1 MEIKVKEVTKGEKS
15 KQEIEQ
21 ELLDKHEE
29 SFNEEA
35 QPDAVKTIDEPTKPQ
50 FSDDDVISYIKN
62 RYDKQINSV
71 EELFEAREKAEE
83 LPEDVA
89 AYLNYKKD
97 TGRGFKDFVKL
108 NKDYDEVNPEQI
120 LKEYL
125 TVTEKG
131 LDEDDIN
138 VMMES
143 YDYDEDYDDEATVK
157 KAKLKKKKAIAKAK
171 DYFESEK
178 EKYRMPLESSGSSIS
193 NDDKEKLEAYNQYIQ
208 ESKSFEESL
217 KRRKEIFD
225 EETSKVFGNEFNGF
239 EFAINDDKKVTFSPG
254 DAAELKKVQSDANNF
269 LKMHLDENG
278 TIKNAASYHKALAV
292 AMNPDK
298 FAKFFYEQ
306 GKSIQ
311 ADNTMRRMKNTDM
324 SMRSTPEVTSKG
336 GVQVKAVNPDSG
348 RGLKIRSRKK

>member
-21 ELLDKHEE
+21 ELLNKHEE
-29 SFNEEA
+29 SLNEEV
-35 QPDAVKTIDEPTKPQ
+35 QPVSVIDEPTKSE

-62 RYDKQINSV
+62 RYDREINSV
-71 EELFEAREKAEE
+71 EELFQAREEREE

-89 AYLNYKKD
+89 TYLSYKKD

-125 TVTEKG
+125 TATEKG
-131 LDEDDIN
+131 LDEEDID

-143 YDYDEDYDDEATVK
+143 YDYDEDYDDEVTVK
-157 KAKLKKKKAIAKAK
+157 KAKLNKKKAIAKAK

-193 NDDKEKLEAYNQYIQ
+193 NDDKEKLDAYNQYIQ
-208 ESKSFEESL
+208 ESKSFDESL

-239 EFAINDDKKVTFSPG
+239 EFAINDDKNVTFSPG

-311 ADNTMRRMKNTDM
+311 ADDTMRRMKNTDM

-336 GVQVKAVNPDSG
+336 GMQIKAVNPDSG

>member
-1 MEIKVKEVTKGEKS
+1 MEMKVREVTKGEKS
-15 KQEIEQ
+15 TQEIEQ
-21 ELLDKHEE
+21 ELLNKHEE
-29 SFNEEA
+29 SLNEEV
-35 QPDAVKTIDEPTKPQ
+35 QPVAVIDEPTKSE

-62 RYDKQINSV
+62 RYDRDINSV
-71 EELFEAREKAEE
+71 EELFQAREEREE

-89 AYLNYKKD
+89 TYLSYKKD

-125 TVTEKG
+125 TATEKG
-131 LDEDDIN
+131 LDEEDID

-143 YDYDEDYDDEATVK
+143 YGYDEDYDDEATVK
-157 KAKLKKKKAIAKAK
+157 KAKLNKKKAIAKAK

-193 NDDKEKLEAYNQYIQ
+193 NDDKEKLDAYNQYIQ

-239 EFAINDDKKVTFSPG
+239 EFAINDDKNVTFSPG

-311 ADNTMRRMKNTDM
+311 ADDTMRRMKNTDM

-336 GVQVKAVNPDSG
+336 GMQVKAVNPDSG
-348 RGLKIRSRKK
+348 RGLRIRSHKK

>member
-29 SFNEEA
+29 SFNKEV
-35 QPDAVKTIDEPTKPQ
+35 QTDAVIDEPTKPQ

-311 ADNTMRRMKNTDM
+311 ADDTMRRMKNTDM
-324 SMRSTPEVTSKG
+324 SMRSTPEVTTKG

>member
-29 SFNEEA
+29 SLNEEVK
-35 QPDAVKTIDEPTKPQ
+35 PDAVIDEPTKPQ

-71 EELFEAREKAEE
+71 EELFEAREKTEE

-278 TIKNAASYHKALAV
+278 TIKNAASYHKAWAV
-292 AMNPDK
+292 AINPDK
-298 FAKFFYEQ
+298 FASFFYEQ

-311 ADNTMRRMKNTDM
+311 ADDTMRRMKNTDM

-336 GVQVKAVNPDSG
+336 GMQVKAVNPDSG
-348 RGLKIRSRKK
+348 RGLKIRSHKK

>member
-29 SFNEEA
+29 SFNKEV
-35 QPDAVKTIDEPTKPQ
+35 QTDAVIDEPTKPQ

>member
-29 SFNEEA
+29 SFNEEVK
-35 QPDAVKTIDEPTKPQ
+35 PDAVIDEPTKPQ

-143 YDYDEDYDDEATVK
+143 YDYDEDYDDEATIK
-157 KAKLKKKKAIAKAK
+157 KTKLKKKKAIAKAK

-193 NDDKEKLEAYNQYIQ
+193 SDDKEKLDAYNQYIQ

-311 ADNTMRRMKNTDM
+311 ADDTMRRMKNTDM

-336 GVQVKAVNPDSG
+336 GMQVKAVNPDSG
-348 RGLKIRSRKK
+348 RGLKIRSHKK

>member
-1 MEIKVKEVTKGEKS
+1 MEIKVREVTGGEKS

-21 ELLDKHEE
+21 ELLNKHEE
-29 SFNEEA
+29 SLNVVVDE
-35 QPDAVKTIDEPTKPQ
+35 PIAVIDEPTKSE

-62 RYDKQINSV
+62 RYDREINSV

-89 AYLNYKKD
+89 TYLNYKKD
-97 TGRGFKDFVKL
+97 TGRGFKDFVSL
-108 NKDYDEVNPEQI
+108 NKDYNEVNPEQI

-125 TVTEKG
+125 TATEKG
-131 LDEDDIN
+131 LDEDDID

-157 KAKLKKKKAIAKAK
+157 KAKLNKKKAIAKAK

-193 NDDKEKLEAYNQYIQ
+193 SDDKEKLDAYNQYIQ

-225 EETSKVFGNEFNGF
+225 EETNKVFGNEFNGF
-239 EFAINDDKKVTFSPG
+239 EFAINDDKNVTFSPG

-311 ADNTMRRMKNTDM
+311 ADDTMRRMKNTDM

-336 GVQVKAVNPDSG
+336 GMQVKAVNPDSG

>member
-29 SFNEEA
+29 SFNEEV
-35 QPDAVKTIDEPTKPQ
+35 QPDAVIDEPTKPQ

-71 EELFEAREKAEE
+71 EELFEARGKAEE

-97 TGRGFKDFVKL
+97 TGRGFKDFVSL
-108 NKDYDEVNPEQI
+108 NKDYNEVNPEQI

-125 TVTEKG
+125 TATEKG
-131 LDEDDIN
+131 LDEDDID

-143 YDYDEDYDDEATVK
+143 YDYDEDYDDEATIK

-193 NDDKEKLEAYNQYIQ
+193 SDDKEKLDAYNQYIQ

-239 EFAINDDKKVTFSPG
+239 EFAINDDKNVTFSPG

-311 ADNTMRRMKNTDM
+311 ADDTMRRMKNTDM

-336 GVQVKAVNPDSG
+336 GMQVKAVNPDSG
-348 RGLKIRSRKK
+348 RGLKIRSHKK

>member
-29 SFNEEA
+29 SFNKEVQPEA
-35 QPDAVKTIDEPTKPQ
+35 VIDEPTKPQ

-193 NDDKEKLEAYNQYIQ
+193 NDDKEKLDAYNQYIQ

-311 ADNTMRRMKNTDM
+311 ADDTMRRMKNTDM
-324 SMRSTPEVTSKG
+324 SMRSTPEVTTKG

>member
-29 SFNEEA
+29 SFNKEV
-35 QPDAVKTIDEPTKPQ
+35 QTDAVIDEPTKPQ

-311 ADNTMRRMKNTDM
+311 ADDTMRRMKNTDM

-336 GVQVKAVNPDSG
+336 GMQIKAVNPDSG

>member
-1 MEIKVKEVTKGEKS
+1 MEMKVREVTKGEKS
-15 KQEIEQ
+15 TQEIEQ
-21 ELLDKHEE
+21 ELLNKHEE
-29 SFNEEA
+29 SLNEEV
-35 QPDAVKTIDEPTKPQ
+35 QPVAVIDEPTKSE

-62 RYDKQINSV
+62 RYDREINSV
-71 EELFEAREKAEE
+71 EELFQAREEREE

-89 AYLNYKKD
+89 TYLSYKKD

-125 TVTEKG
+125 TATEKG
-131 LDEDDIN
+131 LDEEDID

-157 KAKLKKKKAIAKAK
+157 KAKLNKKKAIAKAK

-193 NDDKEKLEAYNQYIQ
+193 NDDKEKLDAYNQYIQ

-225 EETSKVFGNEFNGF
+225 EETNKVFGNEFNGF
-239 EFAINDDKKVTFSPG
+239 EFAINDDKNVTFSPG

-311 ADNTMRRMKNTDM
+311 ADDTMRRMKNTDM

-336 GVQVKAVNPDSG
+336 GMQVKAVNPDSG

>member
-29 SFNEEA
+29 SFNEEV
-35 QPDAVKTIDEPTKPQ
+35 QPDAVIDEPTKPQ

-71 EELFEAREKAEE
+71 EELFEAREKTEE

-311 ADNTMRRMKNTDM
+311 ADDTMRRMKNTDM

-336 GVQVKAVNPDSG
+336 GMQVKAVNPDSG
-348 RGLKIRSRKK
+348 RGLKIRSHKK

>member
-1 MEIKVKEVTKGEKS
+1 MEMKVREVTKGEKS
-15 KQEIEQ
+15 TQEIEQ
-21 ELLDKHEE
+21 ELLNKHEE
-29 SFNEEA
+29 SLNEEV
-35 QPDAVKTIDEPTKPQ
+35 QPVAVIDEPTKSE

-62 RYDKQINSV
+62 RYDREINSV
-71 EELFEAREKAEE
+71 EELFQAREEREE

-89 AYLNYKKD
+89 TYLSYKKD

-125 TVTEKG
+125 TATEKG
-131 LDEDDIN
+131 LDEEDID

-143 YDYDEDYDDEATVK
+143 YDYDEEYDDEATVK
-157 KAKLKKKKAIAKAK
+157 KAKLNKKKAIAKAK

-193 NDDKEKLEAYNQYIQ
+193 NDDKEKLDAYNQYIQ

-239 EFAINDDKKVTFSPG
+239 EFAINDDKNVTFSPG

-311 ADNTMRRMKNTDM
+311 ADDTMRRMKNTDM

-336 GVQVKAVNPDSG
+336 GMQVKAVNPDSG

>member
-29 SFNEEA
+29 SFNKEV
-35 QPDAVKTIDEPTKPQ
+35 QTDAVIDEPTKPQ

-157 KAKLKKKKAIAKAK
+157 KAKFKKKKAIAKAK

-324 SMRSTPEVTSKG
+324 SMRSTPEVTTKG

>member
-21 ELLDKHEE
+21 ELLNKHEE
-29 SFNEEA
+29 SLNEEV
-35 QPDAVKTIDEPTKPQ
+35 QPVSVIDEPTKSE

-62 RYDKQINSV
+62 RYDREINSV
-71 EELFEAREKAEE
+71 EELFQAREEREE

-89 AYLNYKKD
+89 TYLSYKKD

-125 TVTEKG
+125 TATEKG
-131 LDEDDIN
+131 LDEEDIN

-157 KAKLKKKKAIAKAK
+157 KTKLNKKKAIAKAK

-193 NDDKEKLEAYNQYIQ
+193 NDDKEKLDAYNQYIQ
-208 ESKSFEESL
+208 ESKSFDESL

-239 EFAINDDKKVTFSPG
+239 EFAINDDKNVTFSPG

-311 ADNTMRRMKNTDM
+311 ADDTMRRMKNTDM
-324 SMRSTPEVTSKG
+324 SMRSTPEVTNKG
-336 GVQVKAVNPDSG
+336 GMQIKAVNPDSG

>member
-29 SFNEEA
+29 SFNKEV
-35 QPDAVKTIDEPTKPQ
+35 QTDAVIDEPTKPQ

-311 ADNTMRRMKNTDM
+311 ADDTMRRMKNTDM